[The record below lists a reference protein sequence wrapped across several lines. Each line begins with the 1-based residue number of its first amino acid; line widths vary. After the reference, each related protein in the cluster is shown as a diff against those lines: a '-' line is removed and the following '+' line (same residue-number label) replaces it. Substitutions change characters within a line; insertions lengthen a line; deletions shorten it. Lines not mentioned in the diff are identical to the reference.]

1 MILISQRFEY
11 GIIRFI
17 TKTRQWYYRPPQLA
31 PLALVCSG
39 WGLGEVGGVGK
50 GMEKGCGGGGGR
62 TVGWLLGYW
71 EETRYVVWW
80 TGLVEA
86 KKDISVAA

>member
-50 GMEKGCGGGGGR
+50 GMEKGCGGGWGEDSRVAIG
-62 TVGWLLGYW
+62 LLGGD
-71 EETRYVVWW
+71 EVCS
-80 TGLVEA
+80 LV
-86 KKDISVAA
+86 DWIS